1 MNFVGKILVFL
12 IFLFSVVFMTGT
24 FMVFAT
30 QKNWR
35 DVVMDP
41 QQGLRKEVNDKSAE
55 IQELNRRITEL
66 EERHAL
72 QMAERSQWLA
82 ASQSRADSTLADYN
96 QLRSDL
102 ESAEQQ
108 QREAVAQVDM
118 LSQQLATN
126 SQELTQVR
134 TILNDAQKQRNDFQA
149 QVEEY
154 QDDLAEANRKV
165 DQLTKRNEQIAV
177 DLNRHRQALADNN
190 IQLDG
195 QIQVEGVITAI
206 DESFVQLSIG
216 SDDGLQIGKVLD
228 VYRYSDGLGEP
239 KWLGKVE
246 VKSTESDKAVAQ
258 IIPEFRQGARVAIGD
273 RVATLATP

>member
-1 MNFVGKILVFL
+1 M
-12 IFLFSVVFMTGT
+12 
-24 FMVFAT
+24 
-30 QKNWR
+30 
-35 DVVMDP
+35 
-41 QQGLRKEVNDKSAE
+41 
-55 IQELNRRITEL
+55 
-66 EERHAL
+66 
-72 QMAERSQWLA
+72 
-82 ASQSRADSTLADYN
+82 
-96 QLRSDL
+96 
-102 ESAEQQ
+102 
-108 QREAVAQVDM
+108 
-118 LSQQLATN
+118 
-126 SQELTQVR
+126 
-134 TILNDAQKQRNDFQA
+134 
-149 QVEEY
+149 
-154 QDDLAEANRKV
+154 
-165 DQLTKRNEQIAV
+165 

>member
-82 ASQSRADSTLADYN
+82 ASQSRADSTFADYN